1 MIYQQKGV
9 MIRQASYSESSRI
22 ITVLTED
29 GSQVP
34 LMSRGFNKPKSP
46 FIVLR
51 QGIKEALFTYNR
63 FKGIGTLN
71 EVDVIQPFKKVNG
84 DFTVYTYGSYIME
97 LITRALEEDMKQ
109 DSFYRLLIRSL
120 GLLEAESE
128 PAGVT
133 AFTAIKM
140 LPYYGGQI
148 NVDECAVCKARDR
161 SLFTHY
167 SFSHHSVICS
177 RCADEETVRRAVPV
191 SNRVLYLAGYMKH
204 VPIDNVESV
213 NISKENGRLLL
224 SFIEMIYDEYTGVYF
239 KSRRLIKSMEDAG
252 Q

>member
-1 MIYQQKGV
+1 

-46 FIVLR
+46 FNVLR

-63 FKGIGTLN
+63 FKGMGTLN

-84 DFTVYTYGSYIME
+84 DFTIYTYGSYIME

-120 GLLEAESE
+120 GLLEGESE
-128 PAGVT
+128 PSGIT

-148 NVDECAVCKARDR
+148 NVDECAVCGTRDR

-177 RCADEETVRRAVPV
+177 SCINDTVKSAVPI

-213 NISKENGRLLL
+213 NISKENGRQLL

-239 KSRRLIKSMEDAG
+239 KSRRLIKSMEDAD